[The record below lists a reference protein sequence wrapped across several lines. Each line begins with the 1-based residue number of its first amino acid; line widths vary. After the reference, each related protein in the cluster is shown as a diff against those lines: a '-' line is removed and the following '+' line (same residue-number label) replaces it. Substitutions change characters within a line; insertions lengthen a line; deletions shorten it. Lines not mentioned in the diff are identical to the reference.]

1 VVQYGGAV
9 GRVGMRCVY
18 VYVSDVRYVWEMVIR
33 RCVLCVWCVGVW
45 WVWVNALEGG
55 AREGDARDDRS
66 DEDRRGAEPGA
77 QGAHRRA
84 HAHQGETRARRRG
97 ARRERMNDSSDCD

>member
-1 VVQYGGAV
+1 MGLFVV
-9 GRVGMRCVY
+9 C
-18 VYVSDVRYVWEMVIR
+18 
-33 RCVLCVWCVGVW
+33 CVLCVLCV
-45 WVWVNALEGG
+45 VWVNALEGD

-97 ARRERMNDSSDCD
+97 RGGNE

>member
-1 VVQYGGAV
+1 MLARTCTYACMHV
-9 GRVGMRCVY
+9 CVH
-18 VYVSDVRYVWEMVIR
+18 V
-33 RCVLCVWCVGVW
+33 CVCGVCVCVWCG
-45 WVWVNALEGG
+45 WVNAL
-55 AREGDARDDRS
+55 EGDARDDRS

-97 ARRERMNDSSDCD
+97 RGGNG